1 MMVRTG
7 HDATHG
13 AEARGAI
20 RVACLCRAMM
30 SGEGARLAPVEK
42 MAIVGERRKGAYLL

>member
-20 RVACLCRAMM
+20 RVACGWQGDDVR
-30 SGEGARLAPVEK
+30 
-42 MAIVGERRKGAYLL
+42 